1 MRIGL
6 YAIRLCAGSGN
17 GREWRIF
24 LSLHLSV
31 DWLWWREQLREASPA
46 GVWQVVMIS
55 EAMPLS
61 WAYRVQAGLF
71 KDGTR
76 TLGSGG
82 AERTEVQ
89 WREMVKSL
97 LAPLISAEPGEQG
110 ERMFRECVEIREFQI
125 GHSGLEEWGEQKL
138 GIVGDLAKGQKTKL
152 EDELYR
158 ERGCTE
164 CAGLTV
170 STVAGKAMLRPG
182 GRSRMEMDGML
193 YEHCLSTETAAHGSV
208 ETRRSELRNNSHTM
222 EVGPYRVV
230 ASTEHGDQR
239 RAGSQRFNSVDEIY
253 QLRVKAERVAQQLA
267 GRQLLMPEAEALLAE
282 IAPEVGCEWQAAVQL
297 AYLAG
302 RVRYRP
308 TLASPQAARS
318 ARFVWPWVRREQ
330 LRCRRCG
337 SMAAQQSACAACGSA
352 ACAYCEACLAL
363 GRSRSC
369 ALLLEGAALP
379 AVRGTAGGSPTD
391 LVSRWGLSP
400 AQSAATGAA
409 LAYLARRRE
418 DARAKGRF
426 LLWAVTGA
434 GKTEMTYPLLDYIL
448 ASGGSVLVATPRR
461 DVVLELAPRV
471 ARAFPDTARVTLYG
485 GSSERWQ
492 RGQLTLATTHQLLR
506 FRHAFDLVIL
516 DELDA
521 FPYHNDPMLAYAAEA
536 CCKPGGSFIY
546 LSATPPAQL
555 QREAARGKLAHAR
568 VPVRFHRHPLPV
580 PVYMKLPYV
589 AQQIKQR
596 KLPRELQLMLKRSLE
611 RGAQV
616 FLFVTRISQ
625 IESFV
630 ALLRASL
637 PGIRV
642 EGTSSEDP
650 LRGEKVM
657 SFRDREIRLLVTTT
671 ILERGV
677 TVPKS
682 DVYILDA
689 NTRLFDDASLV
700 QMAGRAGRS
709 KDDPAGTVIFGAP
722 EVNRAQ
728 KVAVR
733 QIKRMNAIARR
744 NGYLVD

>member
-17 GREWRIF
+17 CREWRIY

-31 DWLWWREQLREASPA
+31 DWLWWREQLREASPS
-46 GVWQVVMIS
+46 GIWQVVMIS
-55 EAMPLS
+55 EAMSLS
-61 WAYRVQAGLF
+61 WAYRVQEELF

-76 TLGSGG
+76 TLGIEG

-110 ERMFRECVEIREFQI
+110 ERMLRECVEIREFQI
-125 GHSGLEEWGEQKL
+125 GHSVNEGCGEKPL
-138 GIVGDLAKGQKTKL
+138 GVL
-152 EDELYR
+152 
-158 ERGCTE
+158 
-164 CAGLTV
+164 
-170 STVAGKAMLRPG
+170 
-182 GRSRMEMDGML
+182 
-193 YEHCLSTETAAHGSV
+193 
-208 ETRRSELRNNSHTM
+208 
-222 EVGPYRVV
+222 
-230 ASTEHGDQR
+230 
-239 RAGSQRFNSVDEIY
+239 
-253 QLRVKAERVAQQLA
+253 AERAAQQLA

-282 IAPEVGCEWQAAVQL
+282 TAPEVGSEWRAAVQL

-302 RVRYRP
+302 RVRYVP
-308 TLASPQAARS
+308 ALAPPQAARS

-391 LVSRWGLSP
+391 LVGRWGLSP

-506 FRHAFDLVIL
+506 FRHAFDLVII

-580 PVYMKLPYV
+580 PIYMKLPYV

-596 KLPRELQLMLKRSLE
+596 KLPRELQLRLKRSLE

-630 ALLRASL
+630 VLLRASL

-677 TVPKS
+677 TVPMS
-682 DVYILDA
+682 DVFILDA

-728 KVAVR
+728 KIAVN

>member
-6 YAIRLCAGSGN
+6 YAIRLCAESGN

-46 GVWQVVMIS
+46 GIWQVVMIS

-61 WAYRVQAGLF
+61 WAYRVQEELF
-71 KDGTR
+71 KNGTR
-76 TLGSGG
+76 TSGIEG

-89 WREMVKSL
+89 WIEMVKSL
-97 LAPLISAEPGEQG
+97 IAPLIRSEPGEQG
-110 ERMFRECVEIREFQI
+110 ERMFLECVAIREFRI
-125 GHSGLEEWGEQKL
+125 GHSGLEERRERQR
-138 GIVGDLAKGQKTKL
+138 AKS

-158 ERGCTE
+158 EVMR
-164 CAGLTV
+164 
-170 STVAGKAMLRPG
+170 
-182 GRSRMEMDGML
+182 
-193 YEHCLSTETAAHGSV
+193 
-208 ETRRSELRNNSHTM
+208 
-222 EVGPYRVV
+222 
-230 ASTEHGDQR
+230 TEHIDQR
-239 RAGSQRFNSVDEIY
+239 RAGSQRFNSVDELY

-282 IAPEVGCEWQAAVQL
+282 SAPEIGSEWQAAVQL
-297 AYLAG
+297 EYLAG
-302 RVRYRP
+302 RVRYVP
-308 TLASPQAARS
+308 ALAPPQAARS

-369 ALLLEGAALP
+369 ALLLVGAALP

-506 FRHAFDLVIL
+506 FRHAFDLVII

-580 PVYMKLPYV
+580 PVYMKVPYV

-596 KLPRELQLMLKRSLE
+596 KLPRELQLRLKRSLE

-650 LRGEKVM
+650 LRGEKVI

-728 KVAVR
+728 KVAVN

-744 NGYLVD
+744 NGYLLE

>member
-379 AVRGTAGGSPTD
+379 AVRGTAG
-391 LVSRWGLSP
+391 V
-400 AQSAATGAA
+400 
-409 LAYLARRRE
+409 
-418 DARAKGRF
+418 
-426 LLWAVTGA
+426 
-434 GKTEMTYPLLDYIL
+434 
-448 ASGGSVLVATPRR
+448 
-461 DVVLELAPRV
+461 
-471 ARAFPDTARVTLYG
+471 
-485 GSSERWQ
+485 
-492 RGQLTLATTHQLLR
+492 
-506 FRHAFDLVIL
+506 
-516 DELDA
+516 
-521 FPYHNDPMLAYAAEA
+521 
-536 CCKPGGSFIY
+536 
-546 LSATPPAQL
+546 PP
-555 QREAARGKLAHAR
+555 
-568 VPVRFHRHPLPV
+568 P
-580 PVYMKLPYV
+580 
-589 AQQIKQR
+589 IW
-596 KLPRELQLMLKRSLE
+596 
-611 RGAQV
+611 
-616 FLFVTRISQ
+616 
-625 IESFV
+625 
-630 ALLRASL
+630 
-637 PGIRV
+637 
-642 EGTSSEDP
+642 
-650 LRGEKVM
+650 
-657 SFRDREIRLLVTTT
+657 
-671 ILERGV
+671 
-677 TVPKS
+677 
-682 DVYILDA
+682 
-689 NTRLFDDASLV
+689 
-700 QMAGRAGRS
+700 
-709 KDDPAGTVIFGAP
+709 
-722 EVNRAQ
+722 
-728 KVAVR
+728 
-733 QIKRMNAIARR
+733 
-744 NGYLVD
+744 